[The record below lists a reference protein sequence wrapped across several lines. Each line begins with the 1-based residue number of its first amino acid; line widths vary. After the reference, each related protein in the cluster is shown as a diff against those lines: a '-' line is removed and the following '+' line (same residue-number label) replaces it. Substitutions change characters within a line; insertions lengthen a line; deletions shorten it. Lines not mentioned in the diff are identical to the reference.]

1 MSRSTS
7 KQETTSWGLLGASAL
22 LDRLNQVRKRKRAF
36 GGQAVDMRAIQ
47 RRLAAERRRKRGR

>member
-1 MSRSTS
+1 MS
-7 KQETTSWGLLGASAL
+7 KQESTSGGLLGASGL

-36 GGQAVDMRAIQ
+36 GGQSVDMWAIR